1 MKYKHCAKCGQ
12 IMPVSEFNRRYD
24 GFQPY
29 CRECNRKY
37 PKERLETAD
46 SHFELVVLPN
56 GVRAFRLKKEYRG
69 EPNV

>member
-12 IMPVSEFNRRYD
+12 TKPVSEFNRRYD

-46 SHFELVVLPN
+46 SHFESVVLPN
-56 GVRAFRLKKEYRG
+56 GVRAFRLKKEYQG
-69 EPNV
+69 EPHV

>member
-1 MKYKHCAKCGQ
+1 MKYKHCPKCRQ
-12 IMPVSEFNRRYD
+12 IKPAEEFNRRYN
-24 GFQPY
+24 GLQPY

-37 PKERLETAD
+37 PKERLEKAN
-46 SHFELVVLPN
+46 SHFDLLVMPN